1 MDLFEAARSQSI
13 DRPLAERLR
22 PKNLDEMVGQ
32 PKLLSGSAH
41 WRKQLLAAGSSRLP
55 SFILF
60 GPPGCGKTTL
70 ARIISATPNVFTEI
84 CPAIETGAKILKEVC
99 DRARTRQA
107 IERKRTLVFVDEIH
121 RLNRSQ
127 QDVLLAS
134 MEAGDISLVGA
145 TTENPSHSLNPALI
159 SRCQVLAFEPLREE
173 DLRELARRGFEAM
186 HSTVTAWLADSALMK
201 LFAIAD
207 GDARKLLNSIE
218 WLCQSEPGG
227 APESPLEP
235 HDLEERLGA
244 MVIRFD
250 KDGAE
255 HYDTISAL
263 IKSIRGSDP
272 DAAIY
277 YLARLVRAQE
287 DVAFL
292 SRRLM
297 ILASEDISN
306 ADPRALQV
314 AVSCHDAVTKVG
326 WPEASIIFAQTVTY
340 LACAP
345 KSNASYMALHAALEA
360 VDRTGSLPIP
370 LALRSSKTAL
380 SKSMGYGKGYKYSH
394 DGAKGFIE
402 QSFLPKELEGEKFL
416 ELTSRGFEKNM
427 RQYQDWIRNRPV
439 TPETPASDPS

>member
-1 MDLFEAARSQSI
+1 MDLFEAARSQSA

-22 PKNLDEMVGQ
+22 PKTLDEMVGQ
-32 PKLLSGSAH
+32 PKLLSGQAH
-41 WRKQLLAAGSSRLP
+41 WRKQLHAAGTARLP

-70 ARIISATPNVFTEI
+70 ARIVAATPNVFTEN

-99 DRARTRQA
+99 DRARHRQA
-107 IERKRTLVFVDEIH
+107 IERKRTLIFVDEIH
-121 RLNRSQ
+121 RLNRAQ

-134 MEAGDISLVGA
+134 IEAGDVSLIGA
-145 TTENPSHSLNPALI
+145 TTENPSHALNPALI
-159 SRCQVLAFEPLREE
+159 SRCQVLAFEPLSEE
-173 DLRELARRGFEAM
+173 DLKELARRGFKEMQTSLEAW
-186 HSTVTAWLADSALMK
+186 VTEEALLR
-201 LFAIAD
+201 LFSISD

-218 WLCQSEPGG
+218 WLCQSEPGQ
-227 APESPLEP
+227 APENPLGTAE
-235 HDLEERLGA
+235 LEERLGA
-244 MVIRFD
+244 MVLRFD
-250 KDGAE
+250 RAGDA

-272 DAAIY
+272 DAAMY
-277 YLARLVRAQE
+277 YLARLVRAEE

-314 AVSCHDAVTKVG
+314 AVSCFEAVTRVG

-345 KSNASYMALHAALEA
+345 KSNASYLALHAALEV

-370 LALRSSKTAL
+370 LPLRSSKTAM
-380 SKSMGYGKGYKYSH
+380 SKSLGYGKGYKYSH
-394 DGAKGFIE
+394 EGAKGFIA
-402 QSFLPKELEGEKFL
+402 QNFLPEEVKGAKFL

-427 RQYQDWIRNRPV
+427 QQYQDWIRNQPSKN
-439 TPETPASDPS
+439 ET

>member
-1 MDLFEAARSQSI
+1 MDLFEAARNQSS

-22 PKNLDEMVGQ
+22 PKSLDEMVGQ
-32 PKLLSGSAH
+32 PKLLSGQAH
-41 WRKQLLAAGSSRLP
+41 WRKQLQAVGSSRLP

-70 ARIISATPNVFTEI
+70 ARIVSNTPNVFTEN

-107 IERKRTLVFVDEIH
+107 IERKRTLIFVDEIH
-121 RLNRSQ
+121 RLNRAQ

-134 MEAGDISLVGA
+134 IEAGDVSLIGA
-145 TTENPSHSLNPALI
+145 TTENPSHALNPALI
-159 SRCQVLAFEPLREE
+159 SRCQVLAFEPLTE
-173 DLRELARRGFEAM
+173 DDLKELSQRGFAAM
-186 HSTVTAWLADSALMK
+186 HTSLDAWLTDEALLR
-201 LFAIAD
+201 LFSISD

-218 WLCQSEPGG
+218 WLCQTEPAG
-227 APESPLEP
+227 APEKPLATPE
-235 HDLEERLGA
+235 LEERLGA
-244 MVIRFD
+244 MVLRFD
-250 KDGAE
+250 RAGDA

-272 DAAIY
+272 DASMY

-314 AVSCHDAVTKVG
+314 AVSCFDAVTRVG

-345 KSNASYMALHAALEA
+345 KSNASYMALHAALEV

-370 LALRSSKTAL
+370 LPLRSSKTAM
-380 SKSMGYGKGYKYSH
+380 SKSLGYGKGYKYSH
-394 DGAKGFIE
+394 EGAKGFVE
-402 QSFLPKELEGEKFL
+402 QNFLPDEISGSKFL

-427 RQYQDWIRNRPV
+427 QQYQDWIREQTSNRR
-439 TPETPASDPS
+439 

>member
-1 MDLFEAARSQSI
+1 MDLFEAVRNQSS

-22 PKNLDEMVGQ
+22 PKTLDQMVGQ

-41 WRKQLLAAGSSRLP
+41 WRKQLEAAGGVRLP

-70 ARIISATPNVFTEI
+70 ARIVSSAPDVFTEN

-99 DRARTRQA
+99 DRARLRQS
-107 IERKRTLVFVDEIH
+107 IERKRTIIFVDEIH
-121 RLNRSQ
+121 RLNRAQ

-134 MEAGDISLVGA
+134 IEAGDISLIGA

-159 SRCQVLAFEPLREE
+159 SRCQVLAFEPLNE
-173 DLRELARRGFEAM
+173 DDLKELAGRGFQAM
-186 HSTVTAWLADSALMK
+186 HTALEAWVTDEALER
-201 LFAIAD
+201 LFSLSD

-218 WLCQSEPGG
+218 WLCQSEPGTNP
-227 APESPLEP
+227 ASPLSSQ
-235 HDLEERLGA
+235 HLEERLGA
-244 MVIRFD
+244 MVLPFD
-250 KDGAE
+250 RAGDA

-263 IKSIRGSDP
+263 IKSVRGSDP
-272 DAAIY
+272 DAAMY

-287 DVAFL
+287 DIAFL

-297 ILASEDISN
+297 ILASEDIGN

-314 AVSCHDAVTKVG
+314 AVSCFEAVTKVG

-345 KSNASYMALHAALEA
+345 KSNASYLALHAALEA

-370 LALRSSKTAL
+370 LALRSSKTAT
-380 SKSMGYGKGYKYSH
+380 SKSLGYGKGYRYSH
-394 DGAKGFIE
+394 DGEKGFVAQNFMPID
-402 QSFLPKELEGEKFL
+402 LKDAKFL

-427 RQYQDWIRNRPV
+427 QAYQDWIRQQK
-439 TPETPASDPS
+439 PE